1 MKSSRHRSEA
11 KPELLA
17 RRLYND
23 HGPALHRWLLGRF
36 SDAQIAEEVVQ
47 ESVLTAWRKYEQFD
61 SDRGS
66 ERSWIFGIGRNVAA
80 TRHQRNLRHLR
91 SLPTGAVLDSIVDDT
106 ELGRVTERSL
116 IADAMASLSSDHQA
130 VVAAAY
136 WDGHSTKEIAARL
149 GIPDGTV
156 KSRLHYALRI
166 LRTQLQEREVLR

>member
-1 MKSSRHRSEA
+1 MKSSVQFPEA

-23 HGPALHRWLLGRF
+23 HGPALHRWLIGRF
-36 SDAQIAEEVVQ
+36 SDAQMAEEVVQ

-61 SDRGS
+61 PERGS
-66 ERSWIFGIGRNVAA
+66 ERSWIFGISRNVAA
-80 TRHQRNLRHLR
+80 TRYQRNLRHLR
-91 SLPTGAVLDSIVDDT
+91 SVPTGDTLDTIVDDA
-106 ELGRVTERSL
+106 ELSRVTERSL
-116 IADAMASLSSDHQA
+116 IADAMASLSSDHQL

-136 WDGHSTKEIAARL
+136 WDGLSTKEIAAQL